1 MIQEVENVTLH
12 NYLPGRTPQYVILI
26 EKLYVIEYN
35 IKEKEK
41 KITLNMFMNEETIEM
56 YLHNPHFE

>member
-26 EKLYVIEYN
+26 EKLYVTEWN
-35 IKEKEK
+35 IKDKAK
-41 KITLNMFMNEETIEM
+41 KL
-56 YLHNPHFE
+56 L